1 MSQRSRSRIKTKKL
15 FQRVIKQT
23 LVPPEQLPISEW
35 AEKYRVLDEASNISG
50 RWSNSITPYLV
61 GIMDTYLDPHVREI
75 YFCKSTQIGGT
86 EAMINILCYILM
98 MLPAP
103 TMIVYPSDDLAK
115 DISNGKLKPA
125 FRLIPEIKKIF
136 LETKSK
142 QLLLK
147 FKRMSVYLRGA
158 ESPAKLAS
166 VAIKYLFFD
175 EIDKMGGASQKE
187 ASPYDLAKERL
198 KTYSSQSKLYACSTP
213 TLKTN
218 YIWRLHE
225 SADEVRHYFVPCPHC
240 REMIELRFKQ
250 IIFDK
255 DEDKTLSPYERA
267 QSAVYVCQECGCV
280 ITNADKPGMLLKG
293 EWRVVKKR
301 GKGKPKTVGFWINS
315 LYSVFVSW
323 EAVAEEF
330 LKTKDDP
337 EDFQNFVN
345 SWLAEP
351 WEDTKLKTSA
361 DLVMERRTE
370 LEEGILP
377 EWTKLLTG
385 GVDVQ
390 ENCLYWTIR
399 AWGNFSTSQNVIHG
413 QAFSYREVERYMN
426 FKYATNDGTEM
437 IVGLALVDSG
447 DQTDDVYDFCTNN
460 TDWALPCKGASNPMQ
475 SHYRMSRVNKPDSK
489 AYGMQLVLVDGG
501 KYKDMI
507 AARMQRENGE
517 GSWMVHKDC
526 DQEYAEQV
534 TAEHKVSVRMSNG
547 KKKLAWVKKTTH
559 AANHYLD
566 AEVYAYAAADI
577 MGVRSLHL
585 EEMDEKERMAVKQKT
600 QMEKDSPEE
609 SWIKANEHWVE
620 G

>member
-1 MSQRSRSRIKTKKL
+1 MSQRSRSRLKTKKL

-23 LVPPEQLPISEW
+23 LVPPDQMLISEW

-86 EAMINILCYILM
+86 EALINILCYNLM
-98 MLPAP
+98 MQPAP
-103 TMIVYPSDDLAK
+103 TMLVYPSDDLAK

-125 FRLIPEIKKIF
+125 FRLIPEIKKNF

-147 FKRMSVYLRGA
+147 FKRMSIYLRGA

-225 SADEVRHYFVPCPHC
+225 NADEVRHYFVPCPHC
-240 REMIELRFKQ
+240 GKMIELKFKQ
-250 IIFDK
+250 IIFDE
-255 DEDKTLSPYERA
+255 DEEKKLSPYERA
-267 QSAVYVCQECGCV
+267 QSAIYACQECGCV

-293 EWRVVKKR
+293 EWRAVQKR
-301 GKGKPKTVGFWINS
+301 GKGKAKTVGFWINS

-370 LEEGILP
+370 LEAGILP

-390 ENCLYWTIR
+390 ENCFYWTIR

-413 QAFSYREVERYMN
+413 QAFSFREVERYMN
-426 FKYATNDGTEM
+426 LKYAMPDGTEM
-437 IVGLALVDSG
+437 IVNLALVDSG
-447 DQTDDVYDFCTNN
+447 DQTDDVYDFCTDNA
-460 TDWALPCKGASNPMQ
+460 DWALPCKGASNPMQ
-475 SHYRMSRVNKPDSK
+475 SHYRMSKVNKPDSR

-507 AARMQRENGE
+507 AARMRRENGE
-517 GSWMVHKDC
+517 GAWMVHKDC

-534 TAEHKVSVRMSNG
+534 TAEHKVNVRMGNG
-547 KKKLAWVKKTTH
+547 KKRLTWVPKTTH

-585 EEMDEKERMAVKQKT
+585 EEMDEKERMEAKHMPQT
-600 QMEKDSPEE
+600 EERAPEE
-609 SWIKANEHWVE
+609 NWIKANEHWVE

>member
-1 MSQRSRSRIKTKKL
+1 MSQRSRSRLKTKNL
-15 FQRVIKQT
+15 FKRVIKQT
-23 LVPPEQLPISEW
+23 LVPPEQMLISDW
-35 AEKYRVLDEASNISG
+35 AEKYRVLDESSNISG
-50 RWSNSITPYLV
+50 RWSNSITPYLI
-61 GIMDTYLDPHVREI
+61 GIMDTYLDPSVREI

-98 MLPAP
+98 LQPAP

-147 FKRMSVYLRGA
+147 FKRMSIYLRGS

-166 VAIKYLFFD
+166 VAVKYLFFD

-225 SADEVRHYFVPCPHC
+225 NADEVRHFFVPCPHC
-240 REMIELRFKQ
+240 GEMIEFKFKQ
-250 IIFDK
+250 IIFDE
-255 DEDKTLSPYERA
+255 DEEKKMSPYERA

-280 ITNADKPGMLLKG
+280 INNADKPGMLLRG
-293 EWRVVKKR
+293 EWRTVQKR

-337 EDFQNFVN
+337 EEFQNFVN

-361 DLVMERRTE
+361 DLVMERQTE
-370 LEEGILP
+370 LEEGVLP

-390 ENCLYWTIR
+390 ESSLYWAIR
-399 AWGNFSTSQNVIHG
+399 AWGNFSTSQNIAHG
-413 QAFSYREVERYMN
+413 QALSFREVERYMN
-426 FKYATNDGTEM
+426 LKYAMRDGTEM
-437 IVGLALVDSG
+437 IVNLALVDSG
-447 DQTDDVYDFCTNN
+447 DQTDDVYDFCMDNS
-460 TDWALPCKGASNPMQ
+460 DWALPCKGASNPMQ
-475 SHYRMSRVNKPDSK
+475 SHYRMSTVNKPNSK

-526 DQEYAEQV
+526 DLEYAEQV
-534 TAEHKVSVRMSNG
+534 TAEHKVNVRTGNG
-547 KKKLAWVKKTTH
+547 KKKLAWTLKTTH
-559 AANHYLD
+559 ANNHYLD

-585 EEMDEKERMAVKQKT
+585 EEMDEKERTYAAQKKP
-600 QMEKDSPEE
+600 EEEFPEE
-609 SWIKANEHWVE
+609 SWIKANENWVE